1 MRTDKENLISAIE
14 HHKEEVIDTVCRRLQ
29 KLSSSHYEMIDYER
43 HVEREENFLNAFLQG
58 LRDESPES
66 FLTFVEHLSEQR
78 SEEGY
83 TLEEFEDAFN
93 VVEDTLWDML
103 VTHFPHDAS
112 LIGML
117 ALISK
122 LFRAS
127 KDRLARVFLQEA
139 LSAQRE
145 LENLR
150 KKFRVYRKMTR
161 KSLP

>member
-1 MRTDKENLISAIE
+1 MPIDKENLINAIE
-14 HHKEEVIDTVCRRLQ
+14 LHKEDVINTVCKRLQ

-43 HVEREENFLNAFLQG
+43 HLEREENFLNALLQG
-58 LRDESPES
+58 LRDETPES

-78 SEEGY
+78 SDEGY
-83 TLEEFEDAFN
+83 SLEEFQDAFN

-117 ALISK
+117 ALVSN

-150 KKFRVYRKMTR
+150 KKFRVYRKITR
-161 KSLP
+161 KNLP

>member
-1 MRTDKENLISAIE
+1 MPTDKENLISAIE
-14 HHKEEVIDTVCRRLQ
+14 HHKEDVIDTVCKRLQ
-29 KLSSSHYEMIDYER
+29 KLSSSHYEIIDYER
-43 HVEREENFLNAFLQG
+43 HLEREENFLNALLQG
-58 LRDESPES
+58 LRDETPES

-78 SEEGY
+78 SDEGY
-83 TLEEFEDAFN
+83 SLEEFQDAFN

-117 ALISK
+117 AVVGN

-145 LENLR
+145 LENLQ
-150 KKFRVYRKMTR
+150 KKFRVYRKITR
-161 KSLP
+161 KNLP